1 MSDIWPLP
9 STQLADLRAAIS
21 VIVQSRYRIHD
32 AMRQTTTQPQSASSD
47 WRSLCRARR
56 IDPAEVE
63 MVSSRY
69 VAYRDYME
77 LHGGGLPLVG
87 WFRFY
92 CQEKASESGTQGGG
106 VVSDCSAT
114 GEAIEQNVLS
124 DPQGFL
130 EILRLQLGIPHST

>member
-1 MSDIWPLP
+1 VDNLP
-9 STQLADLRAAIS
+9 FLSGWLPVPRQAIS
-21 VIVQSRYRIHD
+21 VIVQSRYRITKTMH
-32 AMRQTTTQPQSASSD
+32 QTARPPESANSD

-56 IDPAEVE
+56 IDPVEVE
-63 MVSSRY
+63 MVASRY
-69 VAYRDYME
+69 VAYRDYMQP
-77 LHGGGLPLVG
+77 HGGGLSLAG

-92 CQEKASESGTQGGG
+92 CQEKASESGTQSGG

-130 EILRLQLGIPHST
+130 EILRLQIGTLHSA